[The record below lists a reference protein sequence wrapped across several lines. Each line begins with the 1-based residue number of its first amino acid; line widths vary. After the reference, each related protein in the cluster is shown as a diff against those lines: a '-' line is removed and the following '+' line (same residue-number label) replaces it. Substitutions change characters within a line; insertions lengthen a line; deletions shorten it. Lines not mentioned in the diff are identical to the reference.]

1 MAAYQQVTIV
11 GVGLI
16 GGSIGLA
23 LKAKGLADRV
33 VGAVRKEDR
42 VAKVLA
48 CGVVDTA
55 TTDLAKAVADAN
67 VVVVCTPVATIA
79 ETVREVAKHCPSAA
93 LVIDAGSTKANIA
106 NDLAEMPSPAFVGC
120 HPLAGHH
127 ATGPEAATATLFKAK
142 TAVVTPLETTSS
154 EAVDR
159 AEAFWRALGASVL
172 RMTPEEHDK
181 AVAYTSHMPHSVATI
196 LAATDFSFSKDNSFS
211 ELEDWKRTTRIAAGS
226 PSLWLQIL
234 LDNSSAAREALGKFG
249 DELDKTTKAVV
260 ANSTR
265 KRTIIRKAKEKQKLL
280 ALATKQPSVTK
291 KINKTILGF
300 GNALSLQHLVAI
312 STVNATPEQCIG
324 LVSTGWS
331 DTTRTVS
338 QMDNIDRI
346 VLADAVSANLVN
358 FRAKLRDFENALMSR
373 NRSTLEKILR
383 EGKERRD
390 AVGN

>member
-23 LKAKGLADRV
+23 LKGKGLADRV

-42 VAKVLA
+42 IAKVLA

-55 TTDLAKAVADAN
+55 TTHLAQAVAEAD

-106 NDLAEMPSPAFVGC
+106 NDLAEMQSPAFVGC

-127 ATGPEAATATLFKAK
+127 ATGPEAATATLFEAK

-181 AVAYTSHMPHSVATI
+181 AVAATSHLPHAIASV
-196 LAATDFSFSKDNSFS
+196 LAESTPEALLPMVSTGWLD
-211 ELEDWKRTTRIAAGS
+211 TTRVAAGS
-226 PSLWLQIL
+226 PQLWRQIV
-234 LDNSSAAREALGKFG
+234 LDNRAETLAVL
-249 DELDKTTKAVV
+249 DEFENHFKT
-260 ANSTR
+260 
-265 KRTIIRKAKEKQKLL
+265 
-280 ALATKQPSVTK
+280 
-291 KINKTILGF
+291 
-300 GNALSLQHLVAI
+300 
-312 STVNATPEQCIG
+312 
-324 LVSTGWS
+324 
-331 DTTRTVS
+331 
-338 QMDNIDRI
+338 
-346 VLADAVSANLVN
+346 
-358 FRAKLRDFENALMSR
+358 FRAALQAEDGDQ
-373 NRSTLEKILR
+373 LEAIFR